1 MNDAVRWSAHVVA
14 DDPSGSLPDA
24 LHALEAA
31 DPRPDAVIV
40 VDNAPSGRPR
50 PEVEWPDVRWLR
62 NPRPQPHGRC
72 HNQAVELAL
81 HAADSVET
89 IALLQTPD
97 VVVAPDLLR
106 ELRRVFE
113 ADARLACVGPVVYR
127 AHVAGSLDGERREL
141 ERTDVIDA
149 AGLSLGWFGGAR
161 PVARGATRERL
172 AEAKPAFAPAPSCF
186 AVRLSAVRV
195 LSPRGPWLR
204 ETGPWDAAA
213 LGLFRGLRA
222 AGYGLA
228 VARDARAWRLAARE
242 GSR

>member
-1 MNDAVRWSAHVVA
+1 MSDAVRWSAHVA
-14 DDPSGSLPDA
+14 SDDPSGSLLDA
-24 LHALEAA
+24 LYALEAA
-31 DPRPDAVIV
+31 HPRPDAVIV

-50 PEVEWPDVRWLR
+50 PEIEWSDIRWLR
-62 NPRPQPHGRC
+62 NPRPQSHGRC

-81 HAADSVET
+81 HASAAETAET
-89 IALLQTPD
+89 IALLLTPD

-106 ELRRVFE
+106 ELRRLFE

-149 AGLSLGWFGGAR
+149 AGISLSWLGRSKPITDAR
-161 PVARGATRERL
+161 A
-172 AEAKPAFAPAPSCF
+172 AFAPAPSCF
-186 AVRLSAVRV
+186 AVRLSALRV

-204 ETGPWDAAA
+204 ETGSWEDAAM
-213 LGLFRGLRA
+213 GLFRGLRA

-228 VARDARAWRLAARE
+228 VARDARAWRLAARD